1 MHKVVI
7 LLLFLIYVY
16 IRNIKYVIIKHKD
29 GDKMSKENKI
39 IFLVIFVIGITTI
52 FYMLISQKKT
62 AYNDAIEIADNVL
75 NNKGYTLLYVGAG
88 NCDGCKLEEAQIKPL
103 IENYDFGFFYINLE
117 DLSKNNV
124 SDLIMKLKFGTGLFT
139 VPTLLVYKDGEFI
152 DSLSGLSNI
161 ESIFSFLKKYSII
174 SEESEL
180 LMNYIDLEEYTKLI
194 SSKKTQ
200 IIALGS
206 IISEK
211 SNEAQQA
218 LWNVVSETGININYL
233 SIENFKDEELDTLY
247 KSLNYFEENET
258 DIPMI
263 FVVKNKQVLDSSLEI
278 LDKEG
283 YIEFFKNND
292 LM

>member
-1 MHKVVI
+1 M
-7 LLLFLIYVY
+7 
-16 IRNIKYVIIKHKD
+16 N
-29 GDKMSKENKI
+29 KENKI
-39 IFLVIFVIGITTI
+39 VFLAILIIGIISILYMTI
-52 FYMLISQKKT
+52 TQKKT
-62 AYNDAIEIADNVL
+62 AYNDALEIADNVL
-75 NNKGYTLLYVGAG
+75 MNKGYTLLYVGSG
-88 NCDGCKLEEAQIKPL
+88 DCEGCRLQEAQIKPL

-152 DSLSGLSNI
+152 DSLSGLSNL

-194 SSKKTQ
+194 ASKKPQ

-206 IISEK
+206 IISEE
-211 SNEAQQA
+211 SNEAQQT
-218 LWNVVSETGININYL
+218 LWDLVSENDVKINYL
-233 SIENFKDEELDTLY
+233 SIENLTEKELDTLY
-247 KSLNYFEENET
+247 TSLGYFQENET
-258 DIPMI
+258 GIPMI
-263 FVVKNKQVLDSSLEI
+263 IVVKNKQVLDSSLEN

-283 YIEFFKNND
+283 YIEFFKKNN